1 MDAYLLTAAKISI
14 HFGNLVVFQAG
25 FLVGQS
31 ELFLHVLAQGILVYK
46 HVDSLGTYVAFRH
59 VQVTAE
65 VIAVGS
71 PRVLGDVVLR
81 AVLVLGNAGEVH
93 QVVIGCH
100 KRFVSFLADFGSYLD
115 FRTRIFKLEGFVES
129 FLCIHTLPA
138 GKVSIFRSSVF
149 PVSGLMATPCLKE
162 KPFSL
167 TSPSQHTV

>member
-59 VQVTAE
+59 VQVTAKI
-65 VIAVGS
+65 IAVGS
-71 PRVLGDVVLR
+71 PGVFGDVVFR
-81 AVLVLGNAGEVH
+81 AVLVLGDAGEVH

-100 KRFVSFLADFGSYLD
+100 ERFVSFW
-115 FRTRIFKLEGFVES
+115 RISGL
-129 FLCIHTLPA
+129 TLTSGQGYSNLKASLSLSCASIPCPA
-138 GKVSIFRSSVF
+138 GKVQYPFQVFLSF
-149 PVSGLMATPCLKE
+149 PVSGLMATP
-162 KPFSL
+162 
-167 TSPSQHTV
+167 

>member
-115 FRTRIFKLEGFVES
+115 FRTPDKDIQ
-129 FLCIHTLPA
+129 T
-138 GKVSIFRSSVF
+138 
-149 PVSGLMATPCLKE
+149 
-162 KPFSL
+162 
-167 TSPSQHTV
+167 

>member
-115 FRTRIFKLEGFVES
+115 FRQGYSNLKASLSLSCASIPCQRAKS
-129 FLCIHTLPA
+129 
-138 GKVSIFRSSVF
+138 VSFRSSVF